1 MRYRWSRLWFFIIN
15 KVSIMFLNLIPPTPF
30 SNMEKGEKI
39 NMTREKKSPLHL
51 ERGFRGEVVS
61 NIRFEP
67 LVALWMI
74 LIVICLTIVPPV
86 SAQTISEIDLDR
98 IRRSTVFIM
107 QTRTVGRLPIITC
120 VGSGTLID
128 RSGLIVT
135 NAHNTVQNQACNGDT
150 IVISLS
156 ILPNEPPVPS
166 YYAEIAEAN
175 IGQDLAILRINR
187 ELSGRVVNPNA
198 LSLPFV
204 EVGDSSL
211 VNLDQTITIVGYPD
225 VGNSSVEALR
235 GTIGSFIA
243 EPIGGDRSWMKTD
256 TPIPGTMTGGGVYNQ
271 QGQLIGVPTTV
282 PVRPLSADETC
293 LLLDDNNGDGLI
305 NNRDTCVPIGGFI
318 NTIRPSN
325 FVRPL
330 QRSASLGISLNRV
343 TPPVVQL
350 DTEGDP
356 TISRLFISPS
366 EIDGMPTTVAS
377 SMPIGTDSLYLFFD
391 YRNMTPDTIYE
402 LRVTIDDRPSPTF
415 SLAPVRWGGGR
426 NGMWYIGSRGQVYPN
441 GIYRF
446 TVYINGLASGTREI
460 IIGTPQQ
467 NTPSMSNIA
476 FGIED
481 GENLYGRNNIL
492 PTGIV
497 VNARFIYR
505 NIADGT
511 PWTEIWYFGDTVIRR
526 NDDVWV
532 NDNRDTRIIRVEA
545 PGGSPLPSGRYRLEL
560 YLDGLLAA
568 TSDFVVA
575 GAREGAFPRV
585 FSNVRFTSADSL
597 QVAVTNPPVR
607 TFSTTTRQ
615 FYGLFDWEFI
625 APGTLWRMVWSVD
638 NVPFYDQV
646 LPWDN
651 IETGQNFAMLLRS
664 NDRIPDGT
672 YRLQLFIGPALLATF
687 EAQVGIGQLPID
699 PFDRVT
705 GVQMNGVVLDAETRI
720 GIPNVSVIIISEDFS
735 VSDFTW
741 LQSQIY
747 TLTVTDRNGRFQL
760 ERPLLFG
767 LPYSVIV
774 VADGYLTVSADGVK
788 VDAETDNPLEV
799 VIVMT
804 KD

>member
-1 MRYRWSRLWFFIIN
+1 MQYIVSAILYLGLLFLTTIIT
-15 KVSIMFLNLIPPTPF
+15 PT
-30 SNMEKGEKI
+30 N
-39 NMTREKKSPLHL
+39 
-51 ERGFRGEVVS
+51 
-61 NIRFEP
+61 
-67 LVALWMI
+67 
-74 LIVICLTIVPPV
+74 
-86 SAQTISEIDLDR
+86 AQTIPEIDLDR

-107 QTRTVGRLPIITC
+107 QTRTVGGLPIITC

-135 NAHNTVQNQACNGDT
+135 NAHNTVQNSACNGDT
-150 IVISLS
+150 ILISLN

-166 YYAEIAEAN
+166 YYAEVAEAN
-175 IGQDLAILRINR
+175 IGQDLALLRINR

-235 GTIGSFIA
+235 GTVGSFIA

-282 PVRPLSADETC
+282 PVRPLNADDTC

-330 QRSASLGISLNRV
+330 QRSASLGIRLDRA
-343 TPPVVQL
+343 TQPVIQL
-350 DTEGDP
+350 DAEGDP
-356 TISRLFISPS
+356 AISRLFVSPS

-446 TVYINGLASGTREI
+446 TVYINGLASGSREI

-467 NTPSMSNIA
+467 NTPTMSNIA
-476 FGIED
+476 FGVED

-526 NDDVWV
+526 NDDVWA

-597 QVAVTNPPVR
+597 QIAVTNPAVR

-651 IETGQNFAMLLRS
+651 
-664 NDRIPDGT
+664 
-672 YRLQLFIGPALLATF
+672 
-687 EAQVGIGQLPID
+687 
-699 PFDRVT
+699 
-705 GVQMNGVVLDAETRI
+705 
-720 GIPNVSVIIISEDFS
+720 
-735 VSDFTW
+735 
-741 LQSQIY
+741 
-747 TLTVTDRNGRFQL
+747 
-760 ERPLLFG
+760 
-767 LPYSVIV
+767 
-774 VADGYLTVSADGVK
+774 
-788 VDAETDNPLEV
+788 
-799 VIVMT
+799 
-804 KD
+804 

>member
-1 MRYRWSRLWFFIIN
+1 
-15 KVSIMFLNLIPPTPF
+15 MFLNLIPPTPF

>member
-1 MRYRWSRLWFFIIN
+1 MR
-15 KVSIMFLNLIPPTPF
+15 LI
-30 SNMEKGEKI
+30 
-39 NMTREKKSPLHL
+39 
-51 ERGFRGEVVS
+51 
-61 NIRFEP
+61 
-67 LVALWMI
+67 VALF
-74 LIVICLTIVPPV
+74 LIVVT
-86 SAQTISEIDLDR
+86 SSTYAQPIPDLDLDR
-98 IRRSTVFIM
+98 IRRSTVFVM
-107 QTRTVGRLPIITC
+107 QTRTISNTPIITC

-128 RSGLIVT
+128 RSGLIIT
-135 NAHNTVQNQACNGDT
+135 NAHNTVQNQICTGDS

-166 YYAEIAEAN
+166 YYAEVAEAN
-175 IGQDLAILRINR
+175 LGQDLALLRITR
-187 ELSGRVVNPNA
+187 ELSGRVVDPKA

-204 EVGDSSL
+204 EVGDSSF

-225 VGNSSVEALR
+225 VGNSSIQALR
-235 GTIGSFIA
+235 GTISSFIA
-243 EPIGGDRSWMKTD
+243 EPIGGERSWMKTD

-282 PVRPLSADETC
+282 PVRPLSADDTC
-293 LLLDDNNGDGLI
+293 LLLDDTNGDGLI
-305 NNRDTCVPIGGFI
+305 NNRDVCVPIGGFI

-330 QRSASLGISLNRV
+330 QRSASLGIRLERI
-343 TPPVVQL
+343 TQPIVQL
-350 DTEGDP
+350 ETGGEP
-356 TISRLFISPS
+356 TVSRLFISPS
-366 EIDGMPTTVAS
+366 EIDGMPTTVVS
-377 SMPIGTDSLYLFFD
+377 SMPIGTNSLYLFFD

-402 LRVTIDDRPSPTF
+402 LRVTIDDRPSPAF
-415 SLAPVRWGGGR
+415 SLAPVRWSGGR

-446 TVYINGLASGTREI
+446 TLYINGLASGTREI

-505 NIADGT
+505 NIPDGT
-511 PWTEIWYFGDTVIRR
+511 PWTEVWYYGDTVIRR

-585 FSNVRFTSADSL
+585 FNNVRFTSADSL
-597 QVAVTNPPVR
+597 QTAVTNPPVR
-607 TFSTTTRQ
+607 TFATTTRQ

-625 APGTLWRMVWSVD
+625 APGTLWRIVWSVD
-638 NVPFYDQV
+638 NVPFYDQTA
-646 LPWDN
+646 PWDN
-651 IETGQNFAMLLRS
+651 VETGQNFAMLLRS
-664 NDRIPDGT
+664 TDRIPDGT

-705 GVQMNGVVLDAETRI
+705 GVQMNGVVLDAETRV

-747 TLTVTDRNGRFQL
+747 TLTITDRNGRFQL

-774 VADGYLTVSADGVK
+774 VADGYLTVSADGVR
-788 VDAETDNPLEV
+788 VNADTENPLEV
-799 VIVMT
+799 VVVMT

>member
-1 MRYRWSRLWFFIIN
+1 MRNRPTMFVQMRLWQWVNKICLWTTYALRASRPLRYASSNEHNRRFVGTRYIVSTVLYIGLLFLTTII
-15 KVSIMFLNLIPPTPF
+15 IPPT
-30 SNMEKGEKI
+30 
-39 NMTREKKSPLHL
+39 
-51 ERGFRGEVVS
+51 
-61 NIRFEP
+61 
-67 LVALWMI
+67 
-74 LIVICLTIVPPV
+74 
-86 SAQTISEIDLDR
+86 SAQTIPDIDLDR

-107 QTRTVGRLPIITC
+107 QTRTVGGVPIITC

-128 RSGLIVT
+128 RTGLIVT
-135 NAHNTVQNQACNGDT
+135 NAHNTVQNRACNGDT
-150 IVISLS
+150 ILISLS

-166 YYAEIAEAN
+166 YYAEVAEAN
-175 IGQDLAILRINR
+175 IGQDLALLRITR
-187 ELSGRVVNPNA
+187 ELSGRVVDSNA

-204 EVGDSSL
+204 ELGDSSL
-211 VNLDQTITIVGYPD
+211 VNLDQTITIVGYPN

-235 GTIGSFIA
+235 GTVGSFIA

-282 PVRPLSADETC
+282 PVRPLNADDTC

-330 QRSASLGISLNRV
+330 QRSASLGIRLNRV
-343 TPPVVQL
+343 TQPIIQL

-356 TISRLFISPS
+356 TISRLFVSPS

-377 SMPIGTDSLYLFFD
+377 SMPIGTNSLYLFFD

-446 TVYINGLASGTREI
+446 TVYINGLASGSREI

-467 NTPSMSNIA
+467 NTPTMSNIA
-476 FGIED
+476 FGVED

-505 NIADGT
+505 NIANGT
-511 PWTEIWYFGDTVIRR
+511 PWTEIWYFGETVIRR
-526 NDDVWV
+526 NDDVWA

-597 QVAVTNPPVR
+597 QIAVTNPAVR

-651 IETGQNFAMLLRS
+651 IETGQNFAMLLSS

-672 YRLQLFIGPALLATF
+672 YRVQLFIGPALLATF

-705 GVQMNGVVLDAETRI
+705 GVQMNGVVLDAETRV
-720 GIPNVSVIIISEDFS
+720 GIANVSVIIISEEFS
-735 VSDFTW
+735 VGDFTW

-760 ERPLLFG
+760 ERPLLFT

-774 VADGYLTVSADGVK
+774 VADGYLTVSADGVE
-788 VDAETDNPLEV
+788 VDAETENPLEV